1 MCRAWLSDSA
11 FAVPVEFRVASPAI
25 SHLIVRNVLSNSVG
39 KIVTLGANLLL
50 TPFVVWQIGAA
61 NYGLL
66 MLVGSVLMYGSL
78 LDFGMINTIVTHV
91 AEYRARKD
99 DRGASAVVSTA
110 LLLYSVAAVIALVF
124 SVAFAP
130 LVPRLF
136 NIADADRLTAVRLV
150 IISGVGLSLSLPCAI
165 TTAILRGLQR
175 YDLVSLVQI
184 IVSSVYVLVTIAVL
198 VLGGGVLALATAGAV
213 AILLGQVPSL
223 WLIGRIAPE
232 LRITYR
238 LATRVMARKLLSFS
252 SWLFVHDIASLL
264 QMKTDV
270 IVIGALLPVAA
281 VTPYALCQKL
291 SRVPQV
297 LTEQFV
303 KVLLPIASELK
314 AHDDQRRLRLLY
326 LWSSRLTLAIFVPI
340 GLAIAMLS
348 SDVLTLWLGRS
359 YAEYW
364 PLVVIL
370 VVALGIDMSQW
381 PATNI
386 LQASARV
393 RLVAVVAI
401 ATGVANLGLSIVLAR
416 WLGLNGVALG
426 TLVPTTIAS
435 VGVLLPYAMRTLG
448 VTSGTVAKEVMLP
461 TVLPA
466 IPAILVLY
474 LLRWSFGPLGFWAL
488 AGCATTGVIVY
499 AVTYVSVGASRTE
512 QQTYRALAM
521 NTLQFV
527 ESCFR
532 RQAA

>member
-1 MCRAWLSDSA
+1 M
-11 FAVPVEFRVASPAI
+11 
-25 SHLIVRNVLSNSVG
+25 SHRLVRNVLSNSVG

-66 MLVGSVLMYGSL
+66 TLVGSILMYGSL
-78 LDFGMINTIVTHV
+78 LDFGMINTLVTHV

-99 DRGASAVVSTA
+99 DHGTSNVVSTA
-110 LLLYSVAAVIALVF
+110 LLLYSVAAVVALVC
-124 SVAFAP
+124 SMALAP
-130 LVPRLF
+130 VVPRLF

-175 YDLVSLVQI
+175 YDLVSLVQV
-184 IVSSVYVLVTIAVL
+184 IVSGVYVLITIAVL
-198 VLGGGVLALATAGAV
+198 VFGGGVLALATAGAV
-213 AILLGQVPSL
+213 AILFGQVPSL
-223 WLIGRIAPE
+223 WLIRRIAPD
-232 LRITYR
+232 LRISYR
-238 LATRVMARKLLSFS
+238 LATRAMASKLLSFS

-303 KVLLPIASELK
+303 KVLLPIASEFQ

-326 LWSSRLTLAIFVPI
+326 LWSSRLTLVIFVPI
-340 GLAIAMLS
+340 GSAIALLS
-348 SDVLTLWLGRS
+348 PDVLTLWLGPS

-381 PATNI
+381 PAANI

-393 RLVAVVAI
+393 RMVAVVAI
-401 ATGVANLGLSIVLAR
+401 ATGVANLVLSIVLAR
-416 WLGLNGVALG
+416 RLGLNGVALG

-435 VGVLLPYAMRTLG
+435 IGVMLPYAMRTLG
-448 VTSGTVAKEVMLP
+448 VDGGTVAKEIVLP
-461 TVLPA
+461 ALLPA
-466 IPAILVLY
+466 IPAVLVVS
-474 LLRWSFGPLGFWAL
+474 LLRWSFESVGFWSL
-488 AGCATTGVIVY
+488 AGCGVAGVIVY
-499 AVTYVSVGASRTE
+499 VVTYVSVGASRTE
-512 QQTYRALAM
+512 QQAYRAFVM
-521 NTLQFV
+521 NTIQFV
-527 ESCFR
+527 ESYFR
-532 RQAA
+532 RQVA